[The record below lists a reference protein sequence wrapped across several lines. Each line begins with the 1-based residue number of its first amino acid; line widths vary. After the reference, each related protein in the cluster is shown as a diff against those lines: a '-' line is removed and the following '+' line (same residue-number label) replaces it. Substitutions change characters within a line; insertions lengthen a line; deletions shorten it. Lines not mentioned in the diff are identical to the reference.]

1 MTKMPGLRNSVA
13 LRSDRFLSRH
23 FSGETLDYRQ
33 IAALI
38 FPLFIDQ
45 AFIVCMNLFNTS
57 MISSSG
63 LDAVSAVSMVDS
75 VNIFL
80 MYIFVAVATG
90 GTIIVAQ
97 LKGRG
102 SVSEVPRAI
111 SGSVTAVL
119 LLAAAISVAVVVS
132 APLILKWIFGGAEAA
147 VFENAK
153 VYLIGSAVSYV
164 FFAMMEAVSASLRGL
179 GETRASLVL
188 TLVMNGLYVVMNYFL
203 INLFHL
209 GIVGM
214 VISLITARVVAAFV
228 SVFFL
233 IRKRNPYR
241 MKITKIF
248 CFDLSIIRRS
258 FTLGMPFAA
267 EQMFFNGGKILTQT
281 FIVGMGTLALATNA
295 ITSSVVALFMIPANT
310 FGLAI
315 ITIVGQC
322 IGRKDL
328 KQAKKMIRSFMV
340 LTSVSFVFLGL
351 VILPFLPGI
360 VSIFGPAES
369 IKGDIYQI
377 IYINTIA
384 QAILWAPSFLVPS
397 ALRAGGDATFTS
409 VVSMLSMWLFRVV
422 LGYILGVVLGW
433 GVPGIW
439 FAMEAEW
446 GVRGIAF
453 MIRSKGNHWYSHKVI
468 D

>member
-1 MTKMPGLRNSVA
+1 MLGLKTSIA
-13 LRSDRFLSRH
+13 QKSDRFLTRH

-45 AFIVCMNLFNTS
+45 TFIVCMNLFNTS

-97 LKGRG
+97 FKGRG
-102 SVSEVPRAI
+102 TLSEVPRAI

-119 LLAAAISVAVVVS
+119 ILAATISVSVIIS
-132 APLILKWIFGGAEAA
+132 APLILEWIFGNAEAA

-153 VYLIGSAVSYV
+153 IYLIGSACSYV
-164 FFAMMEAVSASLRGL
+164 FFAMMEAVSAALRGL
-179 GETRASLVL
+179 GETRSSLVL
-188 TLVMNGLYVVMNYFL
+188 TLVMNGLYVVLNFIL
-203 INLFHL
+203 INIFDL

-214 VISLITARVVAAFV
+214 VISLITARIVAAIV
-228 SVFFL
+228 SVLFL
-233 IRKRNPYR
+233 VRKRNPFR
-241 MKITKIF
+241 LKLTKIF
-248 CFDLSIIRRS
+248 SLDLSIIRRAL
-258 FTLGMPFAA
+258 TLGIPFAA

-295 ITSSVVALFMIPANT
+295 ITSSVVSLFMIPANT
-310 FGLAI
+310 FALAI

-328 KQAKKMIRSFMV
+328 VQAKKMIRSFFV
-340 LTSVSFVFLGL
+340 LTSLSFVFLGL
-351 VILPFLPGI
+351 IILPFLPGI
-360 VSIFGPAES
+360 VSIFGPTDS
-369 IKGDIYQI
+369 ILDNIYLI
-377 IYINTIA
+377 IFVNTFA

-422 LGYILGVVLGW
+422 LGYLLGVVLDW
-433 GVPGIW
+433 GVPGVW

-446 GVRGIAF
+446 GVRGIIF
-453 MIRSKGNHWYSHKVI
+453 MIRSQGNRWYSHKVI

>member
-1 MTKMPGLRNSVA
+1 MFRLKASIAG
-13 LRSDRFLSRH
+13 RSDRFLTRH

-33 IAALI
+33 IFALI

-75 VNIFL
+75 INTFL

-102 SVSEVPRAI
+102 YINEVPRAI

-119 LLAAAISVAVVVS
+119 ILAASISVAVVVA
-132 APLILKWIFGGAEAA
+132 APLILKWIFGNAEAA

-153 VYLIGSAVSYV
+153 IYLIGSAVSYV

-179 GETRASLVL
+179 GETRSSLVL
-188 TLVMNGLYVVMNYFL
+188 TLVMNGLYVVMNFFL
-203 INLFHL
+203 INVFDM

-214 VISLITARVVAAFV
+214 VISLITARMVAALV
-228 SVFFL
+228 SLLFL

-241 MKITKIF
+241 LKFTKIF
-248 CFDLSIIRRS
+248 CLDFSIIRRS
-258 FTLGMPFAA
+258 FTLGLPFAA

-295 ITSSVVALFMIPANT
+295 ITSSVVSLFMIPANT
-310 FGLAI
+310 FSLSI

-322 IGRKDL
+322 IGRKDMN
-328 KQAKKMIRSFMV
+328 QARKMIKSFMV
-340 LTSVSFVFLGL
+340 LTSASYVFLGL
-351 VILPFLPGI
+351 LLLPFLPGI
-360 VSIFGPAES
+360 VSIFGPEQS
-369 IKGDIYQI
+369 ILNDIYQI
-377 IYINTIA
+377 IYINTVA
-384 QAILWAPSFLVPS
+384 QAILWAPSFLMPS

-422 LGYILGVVLGW
+422 LGYLLGVVLGF

-439 FAMEAEW
+439 FAMESEW
-446 GVRGIAF
+446 GVRGIIF
-453 MIRSKGNHWYSHKVI
+453 VIRSRGHRWYSHKVI

>member
-1 MTKMPGLRNSVA
+1 MFQLKASVSGRA
-13 LRSDRFLSRH
+13 DRFLTRH
-23 FSGETLDYRQ
+23 FSGGTMDYKQ
-33 IAALI
+33 IFSLI

-75 VNIFL
+75 VNTFL

-102 SVSEVPRAI
+102 SLKEVPRAI

-119 LLAAAISVAVVVS
+119 ILAATISVAVVVA
-132 APLILKWIFGGAEAA
+132 APLLLDWIFGKAEAA
-147 VFENAK
+147 VIENAK
-153 VYLIGSAVSYV
+153 IYLIGCAVSYV
-164 FFAMMEAVSASLRGL
+164 FFAMMESVSAVLRGL
-179 GETRASLVL
+179 GETRSSLVL
-188 TLVMNGLYVVMNYFL
+188 TLVMNGLYVMLNFFL
-203 INLFHL
+203 INVFDL

-214 VISLITARVVAAFV
+214 VISLISARMIAALV

-241 MKITKIF
+241 LQITKIF
-248 CFDLSIIRRS
+248 CLDLSIIRHS
-258 FTLGMPFAA
+258 FKLGMPFAA

-310 FGLAI
+310 FSLSI

-328 KQAKKMIRSFMV
+328 DQARRMIRSFMV
-340 LTSVSFVFLGL
+340 LTSLSYVFLGL
-351 VILPFLPGI
+351 ILLPFLPGI
-360 VSIFGPAES
+360 VSIFGPTQS
-369 IKGDIYQI
+369 ILEDIYQI

-397 ALRAGGDATFTS
+397 ALRAGGDARFTS

-422 LGYILGVVLGW
+422 LGYLLGVVLGW

-446 GVRGIAF
+446 GVRGFVF
-453 MIRSKGNHWYSHKVI
+453 MIRLKGQRWYSHKVI
-468 D
+468 G